1 MLKKFVPSRG
11 YATIGLKPAI
21 LGELQKI
28 TDEFYPGMF
37 LPSTL
42 IILMNEIKVGYY
54 SVDLYSLKEDFS
66 GRYTSLTLRSD
77 VKAWLDNNFV
87 NLKEEYFRKYRISS
101 FTQFASIFLLNVFE
115 SKRKSREYVIR
126 LKGSDFN
133 WLTEEYEKRKH
144 EYEDKYSVNSF
155 EQFADVFLKDLLERV
170 NSARKL
176 LSI

>member
-1 MLKKFVPSRG
+1 MPSRG
-11 YATIGLKPAI
+11 YATVGLKPAI
-21 LGELQKI
+21 LGERQKI
-28 TDEFYPGMF
+28 TDEYYPGMF

-54 SVDLYSLKEDFS
+54 SVDLYNLKEDFS

-77 VKAWLDNNFV
+77 VKAWLDDNYV
-87 NLKEEYFRKYRISS
+87 NLKEEYYRKYRIRS

-126 LKGSDFN
+126 LKGSDFS
-133 WLTEEYEKRKH
+133 WLTEEYEKRKD
-144 EYEDKYSVNSF
+144 EYKAKYSVYSF
-155 EQFADVFLKDLLERV
+155 EQFADVFLKQLLERV
-170 NSARKL
+170 NSARDI